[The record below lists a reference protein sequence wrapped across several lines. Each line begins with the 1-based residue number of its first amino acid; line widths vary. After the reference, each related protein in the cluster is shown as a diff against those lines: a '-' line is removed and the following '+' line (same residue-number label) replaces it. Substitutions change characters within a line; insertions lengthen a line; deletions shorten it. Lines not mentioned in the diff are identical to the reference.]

1 MKKKMKTKP
10 RIFGLFLFLL
20 GCLLATG
27 HALAGNPTT
36 LTVGGTDVLSGG
48 YWTTNADG
56 ASESDYNVKYDK
68 DSNTLTLDNAS
79 AVIPVGGTHTFTAS
93 LVTGGTS
100 NPLDDCTWVS
110 DNEAV
115 ATVANGVVT
124 GVAEGTAQITCS
136 YTSDSDTFNTSAMVT
151 VTEANYRLVYDSN
164 YPDGAKKYTYENGS
178 TASVGDAVDTTVNET
193 YDPGATATVAGGIF
207 TTPRLEIMI
216 VCFVCTDTAFP
227 NLVKKVFSPTGSI
240 FMKGLVE

>member
-68 DSNTLTLDNAS
+68 DSNTLTLNGGITS
-79 AVIPVGGTHTFTAS
+79 GTSSTHRGAVVGGTAANIGGGQADNLYFGTYQQSSGGNGGYNIDPIKWRVLENADGQLFLISDQNLDVFQYHTDWEEITWERSTMRSWLNGYGAS
-93 LVTGGTS
+93 
-100 NPLDDCTWVS
+100 
-110 DNEAV
+110 
-115 ATVANGVVT
+115 
-124 GVAEGTAQITCS
+124 
-136 YTSDSDTFNTSAMVT
+136 
-151 VTEANYRLVYDSN
+151 
-164 YPDGAKKYTYENGS
+164 EN
-178 TASVGDAVDTTVNET
+178 
-193 YDPGATATVAGGIF
+193 AGGDSGRKSRRLLRKQLLSMMITRIITQMAA
-207 TTPRLEIMI
+207 TTLPIKSFFCRLQKQIMEA
-216 VCFVCTDTAFP
+216 TLPMKAA
-227 NLVKKVFSPTGSI
+227 VFRPI
-240 FMKGLVE
+240 PPM